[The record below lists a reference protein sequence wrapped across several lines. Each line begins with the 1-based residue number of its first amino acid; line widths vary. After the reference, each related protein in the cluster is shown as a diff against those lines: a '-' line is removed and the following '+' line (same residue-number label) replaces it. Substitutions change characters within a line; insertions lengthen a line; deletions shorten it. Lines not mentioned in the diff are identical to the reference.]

1 MDSLASCFL
10 CVLLQ
15 LENPNVN
22 LSLTWAQVTGD
33 DLISLA
39 DI

>member
-1 MDSLASCFL
+1 MDDLASCFL

-22 LSLTWAQVTGD
+22 LSLTRAHVT
-33 DLISLA
+33 DLISLT